1 MERPYVNPL
10 SDSAGGS
17 REPANEISGPES
29 VHFGQTRKLWL
40 GTLRKAT
47 APPPGRKI
55 LTPNVRVTP
64 DSPGGGGF
72 CIFALSWTKN
82 SNAVQATPQNEL
94 KKLFES

>member
-17 REPANEISGPES
+17 RGPANEISGPES

-55 LTPNVRVTP
+55 LWE
-64 DSPGGGGF
+64 SYSL
-72 CIFALSWTKN
+72 AN
-82 SNAVQATPQNEL
+82 S
-94 KKLFES
+94 S

>member
-1 MERPYVNPL
+1 MERPHVNPL

-17 REPANEISGPES
+17 RGPANEISGPES
-29 VHFGQTRKLWL
+29 LHFGQTRKLWS
-40 GTLRKAT
+40 
-47 APPPGRKI
+47 
-55 LTPNVRVTP
+55 

-82 SNAVQATPQNEL
+82 SNAVQATPHNEL